1 MLNRKQHP
9 EYKTIK
15 HIDIPVPEK
24 ISSTNGSSIFI
35 FNTGTQD
42 IIKIEVIFDA
52 GSWYQEKPF
61 VSAGVNEMLLEG
73 TKMLNA
79 QQIAEKLDFYGAF
92 MQPAPTKDHGS
103 ITLYTL
109 KKYFPKTIELLA
121 ESIKNP
127 VFPEY
132 ELGIY
137 KNKRKQQFI
146 IEMEKVTS
154 LARRE
159 FNARLFGE
167 KHPYGYIAEAEDYDE
182 LTQADIVSFHK
193 KHYHPGTCKI
203 IISGKIDDADIKLT
217 EKHFGQNDWIKQ
229 TDKPKLQPDYPIN
242 SQNEYIVEKKDVTQ
256 TAIRIGKRII
266 NKEHPDFHKLNV
278 VNTILGGY
286 FGSRLMKVIREEKGY
301 TYGINSVIVSL
312 ANAAFFV
319 IVSEVGADVA
329 RDAVHDI
336 EHEIKILREKPVT
349 KGELSIVKNFMLGDI
364 LRSFDGPLEISSAYR
379 SIIDIDLN
387 PGYFHQAIN
396 AIKEITPEEIML
408 LANKYLNET
417 SFIKTFAGKYE

>member
-92 MQPAPTKDHGS
+92 MQPEPTKDHGS

>member
-9 EYKTIK
+9 EYKTIEQ
-15 HIDIPVPEK
+15 IDIPVPEK
-24 ISSTNGSSIFI
+24 ISLANGSNIFI
-35 FNTGTQD
+35 FNTGTQE

-61 VSAGVNEMLLEG
+61 VSASVNEMLLEG

-121 ESIKNP
+121 ESIKKP
-127 VFPEY
+127 VFPEH

-167 KHPYGYIAEAEDYDE
+167 KHPYGYIAEADDYDK
-182 LTQADIVSFHK
+182 LNQADLLNFHK
-193 KHYHPGTCKI
+193 KYYHPGTCKI
-203 IISGKIDDADIKLT
+203 IISGKVSDADIKLT
-217 EKHFGQNDWIKQ
+217 EQHFGQNDWIKQ
-229 TDKPKLQPDYPIN
+229 TDAPKLQLDYPIN
-242 SQNEYIVEKKDVTQ
+242 SQNEYIVEKEDVTQ
-256 TAIRIGKRII
+256 TAIRIGKIII

-312 ANAAFFV
+312 TNVAFFV

-349 KGELSIVKNFMLGDI
+349 KGELTIVKNYMLGDI

-396 AIKEITPEEIML
+396 AIKEITPEEIIL